1 MSKLCPICHEEFE
14 PVKHNQIYC
23 HDCLDNRMTE
33 IRRRTEAAR
42 RRKRAKRKLSYTKTI
57 NDIVEELN
65 DYNERHGT
73 LLSYGKYV
81 SMMENGKL
89 KD

>member
-1 MSKLCPICHEEFE
+1 
-14 PVKHNQIYC
+14 
-23 HDCLDNRMTE
+23 MTE
-33 IRRRTEAAR
+33 IRRRNEAAR